1 MTTSLRKS
9 LNLDMPA
16 LAEMLRQQGR
26 GKDTVLAHITPKE
39 AALLKSRGGRGSKNP
54 KTGLLEFE
62 NEFDTGGFDT
72 SGYTDTGSVQTPAQ
86 AFGGQ
91 DYNSYFDSGASSAA
105 NAGETAGTAVDTPSS
120 LALDRSAQIAEQ
132 SGTGGFDV
140 TGYTPSGAAQTPAQA
155 APGYDYQAQG
165 VSPQTGAADTGG
177 SNWLKSITDALSGA
191 GGLAKLAGLAGA
203 TALGASTGTKAT
215 QQGQAAADQIAALAP
230 GVQQRAANAVSQMTN
245 PVTGLSTQAQNYG
258 QQAVNQIGQVIPQL
272 QQVGQNIAAF
282 GAPLLTSGQ
291 QQMDQALGG
300 TLTPAGQRQLEAVK
314 AQAEQNIA
322 ARGGVGAM
330 QAGRAE
336 QEALANIEQ
345 QQYQQG
351 QQTYQ
356 AGAAYGVQG
365 QSLMAQAAQ
374 LGLTQAQVELA
385 QNNLAG
391 QIQQQAINLSLAQAG
406 ISDQYLIQS
415 IQLGLQSDQQTAAN
429 LQNLYAKMSQIAFSQ
444 PTVPGQSIQN
454 LTNVATAP

>member
-1 MTTSLRKS
+1 MGDPSGQTFPGEST
-9 LNLDMPA
+9 
-16 LAEMLRQQGR
+16 QQGASYV
-26 GKDTVLAHITPKE
+26 GE
-39 AALLKSRGGRGSKNP
+39 AP
-54 KTGLLEFE
+54 
-62 NEFDTGGFDT
+62 
-72 SGYTDTGSVQTPAQ
+72 V
-86 AFGGQ
+86 
-91 DYNSYFDSGASSAA
+91 
-105 NAGETAGTAVDTPSS
+105 
-120 LALDRSAQIAEQ
+120 
-132 SGTGGFDV
+132 
-140 TGYTPSGAAQTPAQA
+140 
-155 APGYDYQAQG
+155 API
-165 VSPQTGAADTGG
+165 PTGAPDTGG

-191 GGLAKLAGLAGA
+191 GGLAKLATLAGVTGA
-203 TALGASTGTKAT
+203 GAQLGSKAA

-291 QQMDQALGG
+291 QQMNQALGG

-415 IQLGLQSDQQTAAN
+415 IQLGLQSDLQTAAN

-454 LTNVATAP
+454 LTNVATAG